1 MKSIKI
7 QIIVSIVAAILV
19 GLLMLGISY
28 NISAHNVSHKE
39 MPIPAPSITH
49 QIFTAF
55 LWIGIAIL
63 IALLITAVVTAT
75 NQIKKRQRFN
85 CMEKYNF
92 QQHKS
97 AHHQTSATP
106 TTMSCFK

>member
-7 QIIVSIVAAILV
+7 QIIVSVVAAILV
-19 GLLMLGISY
+19 GLFMLGISY

-63 IALLITAVVTAT
+63 IALLITALVTAT

-92 QQHKS
+92 QQHEPAPS
-97 AHHQTSATP
+97 NLSDTPATVN
-106 TTMSCFK
+106 CFK